1 MIIDFLSMMLF
12 LIFIVFYVIMHLI
25 YFYDLFFLQIMFI
38 SLNVII
44 FDYLAIIVTFSI
56 KIIYLCT

>member
-12 LIFIVFYVIMHLI
+12 LIFIVFYAIMHLI
-25 YFYDLFFLQIMFI
+25 YFYDLFFLQIMSI
-38 SLNVII
+38 SLNFII

-56 KIIYLCT
+56 K